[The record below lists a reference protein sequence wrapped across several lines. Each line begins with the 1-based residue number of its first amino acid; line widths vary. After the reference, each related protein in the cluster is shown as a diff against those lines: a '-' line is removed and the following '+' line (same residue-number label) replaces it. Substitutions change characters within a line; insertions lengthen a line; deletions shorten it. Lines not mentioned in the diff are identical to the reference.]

1 MLLEHHLN
9 GALTMAE
16 SPGRDD
22 LVLRWI
28 SNWSF
33 HMDEGS
39 VGLIGLLLT
48 GFGVSIVFN
57 LVIKKPWIAVL
68 ISAILGST
76 LFHLFAYI
84 HDGPEAI
91 MFLPISFPIGAA
103 VIAVIAVADGFVIR
117 RIRNPWF
124 PFGVMAL

>member
-1 MLLEHHLN
+1 
-9 GALTMAE
+9 
-16 SPGRDD
+16 
-22 LVLRWI
+22 
-28 SNWSF
+28 
-33 HMDEGS
+33 MDEGS
-39 VGLIGLLLT
+39 VGLIDLLLT

-117 RIRNPWF
+117 RIRNQCF
-124 PFGVMAL
+124 PFSVMAL

>member
-1 MLLEHHLN
+1 
-9 GALTMAE
+9 
-16 SPGRDD
+16 
-22 LVLRWI
+22 
-28 SNWSF
+28 
-33 HMDEGS
+33 MDEGS
-39 VGLIGLLLT
+39 VGLVALFLT
-48 GFGVSIVFN
+48 GLGVSIVSS
-57 LVIKKPWIAVL
+57 LAIKKLWIAVTV
-68 ISAILGST
+68 SAILGSA
-76 LFHLFAYI
+76 LFHLFAYL